1 MEEIL
6 YRLQMNCPLLTT
18 LDLSN
23 MDDKW
28 TDQILLALKNNTH
41 LKKLKVKDNEKR
53 FEWLRISKNLEVYFV
68 DNFAAIDGG
77 NGVVYHI
84 FTRGMQE
91 RK

>member
-23 MDDKW
+23 MEDKW
-28 TDQILLALKNNTH
+28 TDQILLALKNNTN

-53 FEWLRISKNLEVYFV
+53 LEWLRISKNLEVYFV
-68 DNFAAIDGG
+68 NNFVAIEGWEDTI
-77 NGVVYHI
+77 YHI
-84 FTRGMQE
+84 F
-91 RK
+91 KDN

>member
-23 MDDKW
+23 MEDKW
-28 TDQILLALKNNTH
+28 TDQILLALKNNTN

-53 FEWLRISKNLEVYFV
+53 LEWLRISKNLEVYFV
-68 DNFAAIDGG
+68 NNFVAKEGG
-77 NGVVYHI
+77 EDTIYHI
-84 FTRGMQE
+84 F
-91 RK
+91 KAN

>member
-23 MDDKW
+23 MEDKW
-28 TDQILLALKNNTH
+28 TDQILLALKNNTN

-53 FEWLRISKNLEVYFV
+53 LEWLRISKNLEVYFV
-68 DNFAAIDGG
+68 NNFVAIEGG
-77 NGVVYHI
+77 EDTIFHI
-84 FTRGMQE
+84 F
-91 RK
+91 KAN

>member
-23 MDDKW
+23 MEDKW
-28 TDQILLALKNNTH
+28 TDQILLALKNNTN

-53 FEWLRISKNLEVYFV
+53 LEWLRISKNLEVYFV
-68 DNFAAIDGG
+68 NNFVAIEGDEDTI
-77 NGVVYHI
+77 YHI
-84 FTRGMQE
+84 F
-91 RK
+91 KAN

>member
-6 YRLQMNCPLLTT
+6 YRLQRNCPLLTE

-28 TDQILLALKNNTH
+28 ANQVLIALKNNTN

-68 DNFAAIDGG
+68 DNL
-77 NGVVYHI
+77 
-84 FTRGMQE
+84 
-91 RK
+91 

>member
-23 MDDKW
+23 MEDKW
-28 TDQILLALKNNTH
+28 TDQILLALKNNTN

-53 FEWLRISKNLEVYFV
+53 LEWLRISKNLEVYFV
-68 DNFAAIDGG
+68 NNFVAIEGG
-77 NGVVYHI
+77 EDTIYHI
-84 FTRGMQE
+84 F
-91 RK
+91 KAN

>member
-23 MDDKW
+23 MEDKW
-28 TDQILLALKNNTH
+28 TDQILLALKNNTN

-53 FEWLRISKNLEVYFV
+53 LEWLRISKNLEVYFV
-68 DNFAAIDGG
+68 NNFVAIEGSKDTI
-77 NGVVYHI
+77 YHI
-84 FTRGMQE
+84 F
-91 RK
+91 KDN

>member
-23 MDDKW
+23 MEDKW
-28 TDQILLALKNNTH
+28 TDQILLALKNNTN

-53 FEWLRISKNLEVYFV
+53 LEWLRISKNLEVYFV
-68 DNFAAIDGG
+68 NNFVAIEGSEDTI
-77 NGVVYHI
+77 YHI
-84 FTRGMQE
+84 F
-91 RK
+91 KAN

>member
-6 YRLQMNCPLLTT
+6 YRLQRNCPLLTE

-28 TDQILLALKNNTH
+28 ANQVLIALKNNTN

-68 DNFAAIDGG
+68 DNFVAIDGG
-77 NGVVYHI
+77 DVIYHI
-84 FTRGMQE
+84 F
-91 RK
+91 K

>member
-23 MDDKW
+23 MEDKW
-28 TDQILLALKNNTH
+28 TDQILLALKNNTN

-53 FEWLRISKNLEVYFV
+53 LEWLRISKNLEVYFV
-68 DNFAAIDGG
+68 NNFVAIEGSEDTI
-77 NGVVYHI
+77 YHI
-84 FTRGMQE
+84 F
-91 RK
+91 KDN